1 MFNLHNLFSDETSM
15 LTLSTQQTDKNL

>member
-15 LTLSTQQTDKNL
+15 LTL